1 MAMSR
6 KQTHKSKKMSRQQSI
21 RLEFASTEAREVCV
35 AGSFNDWQPA
45 ASPMIAVGNGRWLKE
60 LALLPGRYEYRLV
73 VDGQWIDDP
82 LAKEFVSNP
91 HGGRNGVIVV
101 PEAWIN

>member
-1 MAMSR
+1 MSR
-6 KQTHKSKKMSRQQSI
+6 KRIVNSNQPIRPQCI

-35 AGSFNDWQPA
+35 AGSFNDWQPTA
-45 ASPMIAVGNGRWLKE
+45 TPMIALGDGRWLKE
-60 LALLPGRYEYRLV
+60 LALPPGRYEYRLV

-82 LAKEFVSNP
+82 LAKEFAPNP

-101 PEAWIN
+101 SEYSVK